1 MDTTSAKQPFWE
13 TKTLAEM
20 TANEWEQLCDGCGL
34 CCLTKLQDEDTDEI
48 VYTRVVCRYSDLKTA
63 ACSDYKNRSINV
75 PTCVSLTLER
85 VAEFDWLPD
94 TCAYRVLYRGDP
106 LPEWHPLISGKS
118 TSVQAANIGLLAIPV
133 VVDQDG
139 LDYED
144 YVIESL

>member
-1 MDTTSAKQPFWE
+1 METSSSKMPFWE

-20 TANEWEQLCDGCGL
+20 TANEWELLCDGCGL

-48 VYTRVVCRYSDLKTA
+48 LYTRVVCRYSDLKTA
-63 ACSDYKNRSINV
+63 ACSDYENRSVNV
-75 PTCVSLTLER
+75 PTCVELTLER
-85 VAEFDWLPD
+85 VAEFDWLPE

-133 VVDQDG
+133 VVDQED
-139 LDYED
+139 LDYEE
-144 YVIESL
+144 YVIDSL

>member
-1 MDTTSAKQPFWE
+1 METSSSKMPFWE

-20 TANEWEQLCDGCGL
+20 TANEWELLCDGCGL
-34 CCLTKLQDEDTDEI
+34 CCLTKLQDEDIDEI

-63 ACSDYKNRSINV
+63 ACSDYENRSVNV
-75 PTCVSLTLER
+75 PTCVELTLER
-85 VAEFDWLPD
+85 VAEFDWLPE

-133 VVDQDG
+133 VVDQED
-139 LDYED
+139 LDYEE
-144 YVIESL
+144 YVIDSL

>member
-1 MDTTSAKQPFWE
+1 
-13 TKTLAEM
+13 
-20 TANEWEQLCDGCGL
+20 
-34 CCLTKLQDEDTDEI
+34 
-48 VYTRVVCRYSDLKTA
+48 
-63 ACSDYKNRSINV
+63 
-75 PTCVSLTLER
+75 
-85 VAEFDWLPD
+85 
-94 TCAYRVLYRGDP
+94 P